1 MDGQDAAVGV
11 HSLSQLLMY
20 WEPDRIYQFTRVL
33 LGQARSQDWPVLAV
47 LNPTMHD
54 EQVVH
59 TLLDPFD
66 TIVNTRI
73 SETDRE
79 FRVRDR
85 TAPPSDW
92 RSF

>member
-1 MDGQDAAVGV
+1 MSGEDVAVGV

-20 WEPDRIYQFTRVL
+20 WEADRIYQFTRVL
-33 LGQARSQDWPVLAV
+33 LGQARSQDWPVIAV

-66 TIVNTRI
+66 TIVDTRV
-73 SETDRE
+73 SEATRE
-79 FRVRDR
+79 FRVRNR
-85 TAPPSDW
+85 TSSPSDW